1 MATPTKPVILILSLG
16 EKWMQDMCDDPTS
29 FGAGLDDLLQHADLK
44 RARTARAALSY
55 LDKNAA
61 SPPGGILVTDPGVA
75 QPGNKALLD
84 RVVAYARAGGTV
96 VMSYC
101 FSSNMR
107 MDDLAD
113 FWRQAW
119 GLPWAPGSY
128 HQTDLALN
136 ESASTLRGQGA
147 ALHNVY
153 SQKALCLKKVQREHA
168 WYLPTEDSF
177 TQSVVFAPESVSLNE
192 TAVAFAP
199 FGQGMVGYTGDVNM
213 EVGTQKV
220 VMRMFGLEERGLE

>member
-1 MATPTKPVILILSLG
+1 
-16 EKWMQDMCDDPTS
+16 MCDDPTS

-44 RARTARAALSY
+44 RARTAKAALSY

-101 FSSNMR
+101 FSSNIR

-128 HQTDLALN
+128 HRTDLRLN
-136 ESASTLRGQGA
+136 ESASTLKGQVA
-147 ALHNVY
+147 ALDKAY
-153 SQKALCLKKVQREHA
+153 SQKALCLKNVEREHA
-168 WYLPTEDSF
+168 WYLPTKDSF
-177 TQSVVFAPESVSLNE
+177 TQSAVFAPERVNQNE
-192 TAVAFAP
+192 TAVAFAA

-220 VMRMFGLEERGLE
+220 VMRMFGL